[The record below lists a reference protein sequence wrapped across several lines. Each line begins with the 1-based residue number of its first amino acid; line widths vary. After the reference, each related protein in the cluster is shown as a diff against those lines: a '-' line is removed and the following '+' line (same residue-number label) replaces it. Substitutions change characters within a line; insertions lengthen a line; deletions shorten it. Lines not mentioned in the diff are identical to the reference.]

1 MSLIGTTAV
10 TLADIA
16 KRTDPNGKIDAI
28 VELLSQTNEILEDMP
43 FVEGNLPTGHKT
55 IIRTG
60 LPTAAWRLLN
70 YGVPQSKSK
79 TQAVTDTC
87 GMLEAYAEIDKSLA
101 DLNGNAASFR
111 LSEDRAF
118 LEAMNQEMAATLF
131 YGDTA
136 KNPERF
142 LGLSAR
148 YSTLDKA
155 RSATAENIIDAGG
168 TVANKLTSI
177 WLICWGDQTA
187 HGIYPKGSKAGF
199 EHNDKGQVTL
209 FDPSNNKYEGYRTH
223 YKWDIGLTLRDW
235 RYVVRVANIDL
246 AAITDDKLVAGVGA
260 NDAFA
265 SKIFVAQTPLRH
277 DAAGELHAAETFH
290 VQHNKWE
297 TKSPM
302 STIMPFTENGKT
314 YVAGAFACTPVVK
327 YPLDSLSP
335 GAQVKGKSVL
345 ELGSGNRPLD
355 MFTYVKDG
363 KEYVLSNTF
372 RFHHERRPFGPSP
385 YWTVRFDRDLL
396 DEEENV
402 NEKAL
407 FRLKGNEP
415 ATPKV
420 VLVENYHGVRQM
432 DRLGESEAVVLRET
446 SDKKLELAILPL
458 P

>member
-79 TQAVTDTC
+79 TQPVTDTC

-118 LEAMNQEMAATLF
+118 LEAMNQEMATTLF

-148 YSTLDKA
+148 YPTLDKTK
-155 RSATAENIIDAGG
+155 SATAENVIDAGG

-177 WLICWGDQTA
+177 WLVCWGDQTA

-209 FDPSNNKYEGYRTH
+209 FDPNNNKYEGYRTH

-246 AAITDDKLVAGVGA
+246 AGITDDKLVGA
-260 NDAFA
+260 LVEAVEALPNQKLGRAVFYMNRQA
-265 SKIFVAQTPLRH
+265 RTRLRNALRRGTNVH
-277 DAAGELHAAETFH
+277 L
-290 VQHNKWE
+290 
-297 TKSPM
+297 
-302 STIMPFTENGKT
+302 
-314 YVAGAFACTPVVK
+314 
-327 YPLDSLSP
+327 SLSE
-335 GAQVKGKSVL
+335 AAGKSVL
-345 ELGSGNRPLD
+345 SFDEIP
-355 MFTYVKDG
+355 VKRCDS
-363 KEYVLSNTF
+363 LLNTES
-372 RFHHERRPFGPSP
+372 R
-385 YWTVRFDRDLL
+385 
-396 DEEENV
+396 
-402 NEKAL
+402 
-407 FRLKGNEP
+407 
-415 ATPKV
+415 V
-420 VLVENYHGVRQM
+420 V
-432 DRLGESEAVVLRET
+432 
-446 SDKKLELAILPL
+446 
-458 P
+458 